1 MSVAEFA
8 FGLLFSTAR
17 KINNADSQLRKNL
30 WNKKDMYGF
39 EVTKKNLGIVGLGDI
54 GSKIAKI
61 GKKFKMNII
70 ANVKRNHIKRK
81 KELLKKGI
89 LLTSLGIL

>member
-17 KINNADSQLRKNL
+17 KINNADSQLRKNFGI
-30 WNKKDMYGF
+30 KKIYGF
-39 EVTKKNLGIVGLGDI
+39 EVTKKSRNSWTRRYWFQN
-54 GSKIAKI
+54 SKNW
-61 GKKFKMNII
+61 KKFKMNII

-81 KELLKKGI
+81 KNY
-89 LLTSLGIL
+89 